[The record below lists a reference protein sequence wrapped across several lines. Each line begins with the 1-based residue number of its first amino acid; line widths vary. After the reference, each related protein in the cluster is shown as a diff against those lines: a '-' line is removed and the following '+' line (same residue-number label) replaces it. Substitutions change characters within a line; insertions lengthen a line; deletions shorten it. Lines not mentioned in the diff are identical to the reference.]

1 MSRPLS
7 QFTKPVVIG
16 TTKEEGNIYI
26 RNESRK
32 LSSERFVEVMT
43 LNDIHLHI
51 SQAQT
56 GKDQARMVTT
66 HYFETPAISFLNQLD
81 NNRHCWKL
89 RFDWCLSNVSP
100 FQSAYHILDL
110 VFWFGKLEI
119 LKAHGVNSLEHE
131 RHLSKDMIDDLIY
144 FATYHTMPWP
154 SYSPQT
160 PYCYIYK

>member
-1 MSRPLS
+1 MHLFKSQTCLVLF

-32 LSSERFVEVMT
+32 LSPERFVEVMT

-81 NNRHCWKL
+81 NNPHCWKL
-89 RFDWCLSNVSP
+89 RLTGAFLMHHRFNLLIIFFRFSVLVWKIRGFKSAWC
-100 FQSAYHILDL
+100 
-110 VFWFGKLEI
+110 E
-119 LKAHGVNSLEHE
+119 
-131 RHLSKDMIDDLIY
+131 LIR
-144 FATYHTMPWP
+144 T
-154 SYSPQT
+154 
-160 PYCYIYK
+160 